1 MIESEAYSAKAAR
14 AGKDIGKKGKN
25 FDKIAKKA
33 AERYGSEERGKK
45 VAGAILKKL
54 RMKEE
59 AEQLGEKAPPGK
71 KFERMVKHIKK
82 GYESGGLTKQEKGI
96 AYATAWKSYNKEEVE
111 PVNEVKVGDKVHVGM
126 NQKGGSGFKGT
137 VHKIDGENVHV
148 KVDTTKYG
156 DRIVKGQMKNV
167 TKEEVEQIDELKTG
181 TLLRYAT
188 KATKSLTGGDRSK
201 ENKRIKGIQLAKHK
215 IQQKPKMKEEVEP
228 IQESYTLYHKSYTD
242 AVNHAFAHHAKS
254 GLKSSDDDRMQHV
267 GLGSKKPGEGKTTTV
282 NIPATHE
289 KTGKK
294 HMIHIQVYNKGGS
307 KPYELNT
314 YSSTTRSMQKE
325 SEQVSELSTELLGR
339 YKKAAVDSYREADK
353 RGDVAKTNKR
363 FKGTITA
370 TNKQFANDLK
380 KRASKQNEEVEL
392 DEAIPKS
399 TGIALV
405 HRASKKIVAK
415 GNKEQMMKKM
425 KELNSKEKDSH
436 HLGATYRGK
445 VGDTFGEEVE
455 QVDEVIGNTT
465 GYSDSGPRNKADERK
480 FHQMRNVV
488 TKGPRTGKITKHAQN
503 RLKDRLKT
511 KTYMEEV
518 EQEKTNMSIK
528 FTEFR
533 SRLDEAPYMGKGNHK
548 PGWMLRADPELARK
562 FKEIE
567 DRKKRMNS
575 MMKKYGGKTGDE
587 IDKMKKEEVEQ
598 VDERNKENKV
608 KKNAYV
614 SSIIQKKLHPS
625 VLPSLKYGR
634 QELKKEEVEQVDE
647 RNPSNE

>member
-111 PVNEVKVGDKVHVGM
+111 
-126 NQKGGSGFKGT
+126 
-137 VHKIDGENVHV
+137 
-148 KVDTTKYG
+148 
-156 DRIVKGQMKNV
+156 
-167 TKEEVEQIDELKTG
+167 
-181 TLLRYAT
+181 
-188 KATKSLTGGDRSK
+188 
-201 ENKRIKGIQLAKHK
+201 
-215 IQQKPKMKEEVEP
+215 
-228 IQESYTLYHKSYTD
+228 
-242 AVNHAFAHHAKS
+242 
-254 GLKSSDDDRMQHV
+254 
-267 GLGSKKPGEGKTTTV
+267 
-282 NIPATHE
+282 
-289 KTGKK
+289 
-294 HMIHIQVYNKGGS
+294 
-307 KPYELNT
+307 
-314 YSSTTRSMQKE
+314 
-325 SEQVSELSTELLGR
+325 QVSELSTELLGR

-380 KRASKQNEEVEL
+380 KRASKQNEEKEASKLPPHLQKLIKDKNLDKVFMKTVPPKHTVKDVTPKGYGPTEEVEL

-399 TGIALV
+399 TSIALV
-405 HRASKKIVAK
+405 HTASKKIVAK
-415 GNKEQMMKKM
+415 GNKNQMMKKM
-425 KELNSKEKDSH
+425 KELNSKEKGSH
-436 HLGATYRGK
+436 HLGSTYRGK

-455 QVDEVIGNTT
+455 QVSEKFSDAQIAALRTAYSKISSIDPDSNSYKQLLSKLDSMDKATLTKVANGNIKFM
-465 GYSDSGPRNKADERK
+465 SGLAR
-480 FHQMRNVV
+480 
-488 TKGPRTGKITKHAQN
+488 N
-503 RLKDRLKT
+503 RLNRMKNEDT
-511 KTYMEEV
+511 S
-518 EQEKTNMSIK
+518 MSIK

-533 SRLDEAPYMGKGNHK
+533 SRLDEASYMGKGNHK
-548 PGWMLRADPELARK
+548 PGWMLRADPKLAAK

-575 MMKKYGGKTGDE
+575 LMKTYGGKTGDE
-587 IDKMKKEEVEQ
+587 IAKMKKEEIEQ
-598 VDERNKENKV
+598 VNELEKSTLGSYIKKASHDVATKSALTRHFATKSRDEKEKQNYTQARKDDETSNKLFNKSW
-608 KKNAYV
+608 KR
-614 SSIIQKKLHPS
+614 
-625 VLPSLKYGR
+625 R
-634 QELKKEEVEQVDE
+634 QGIAKAVDRLTKKEVEI
-647 RNPSNE
+647 S

>member
-380 KRASKQNEEVEL
+380 KRASKQNEEKEASKLPPHLQKLIKDKNLDKMFMKTVPPKHTVKDVTPKGYGPTEEVEL

-598 VDERNKENKV
+598 VDERN
-608 KKNAYV
+608 
-614 SSIIQKKLHPS
+614 
-625 VLPSLKYGR
+625 
-634 QELKKEEVEQVDE
+634 
-647 RNPSNE
+647 PSNE

>member
-25 FDKIAKKA
+25 FEKIAKKA

-96 AYATAWKSYNKEEVE
+96 AYATAWKSYN
-111 PVNEVKVGDKVHVGM
+111 
-126 NQKGGSGFKGT
+126 
-137 VHKIDGENVHV
+137 
-148 KVDTTKYG
+148 
-156 DRIVKGQMKNV
+156 
-167 TKEEVEQIDELKTG
+167 
-181 TLLRYAT
+181 
-188 KATKSLTGGDRSK
+188 
-201 ENKRIKGIQLAKHK
+201 
-215 IQQKPKMKEEVEP
+215 KEEVEP

-380 KRASKQNEEVEL
+380 KHASKQNEEKEASKLPPHLQKLIKDKNLDKMFMKTVPPKHTVKDVTPKGYGPTEEVEL

-425 KELNSKEKDSH
+425 KELNSKEKGSH
-436 HLGATYRGK
+436 HLGSTYRGK
-445 VGDTFGEEVE
+445 VGDTFGEEV
-455 QVDEVIGNTT
+455 
-465 GYSDSGPRNKADERK
+465 
-480 FHQMRNVV
+480 
-488 TKGPRTGKITKHAQN
+488 
-503 RLKDRLKT
+503 
-511 KTYMEEV
+511 
-518 EQEKTNMSIK
+518 
-528 FTEFR
+528 
-533 SRLDEAPYMGKGNHK
+533 
-548 PGWMLRADPELARK
+548 
-562 FKEIE
+562 
-567 DRKKRMNS
+567 
-575 MMKKYGGKTGDE
+575 
-587 IDKMKKEEVEQ
+587 
-598 VDERNKENKV
+598 
-608 KKNAYV
+608 
-614 SSIIQKKLHPS
+614 
-625 VLPSLKYGR
+625 
-634 QELKKEEVEQVDE
+634 
-647 RNPSNE
+647 